1 MKRTVRPPRRPIL
14 ITRIMTLLLAS
25 AGVGAHAQTTPTLT
39 ATNDQLWGTGAGT
52 VSTGGVGASG
62 TSPNNTAIGINAGD
76 AVSSSLGFNVA
87 IGAGAG
93 NTISANSNYSLAI
106 GDDAGT
112 GVTGGNANQAIGYH
126 AGINI
131 NGGYNQ
137 TEGDAAG
144 QNITGSYNNSY
155 GWNAGSGVT
164 GSQN

>member
-1 MKRTVRPPRRPIL
+1 MPICSGENLYTNRGFRPYL
-14 ITRIMTLLLAS
+14 E
-25 AGVGAHAQTTPTLT
+25 AGAM
-39 ATNDQLWGTGAGT
+39 D
-52 VSTGGVGASG
+52 
-62 TSPNNTAIGINAGD
+62 
-76 AVSSSLGFNVA
+76 VA

-137 TEGDAAG
+137 TEGDAARKNP
-144 QNITGSYNNSY
+144 QRQ
-155 GWNAGSGVT
+155 ARDR
-164 GSQN
+164 QP